1 MRKLFCTLMIVA
13 LVAGFGMGAL
23 AAETIIYYMW
33 DEPQNI
39 AYVEAFNSSQD
50 EIFVDVKL
58 VPTGEY
64 EAKIMTLLAGGA
76 EMDAYMN
83 KRSTDIF
90 PMVANGYAAP
100 VDELAAAAGFDMTPF
115 EGYDKAIKIDGEYY
129 VMPFRGEAYFTY
141 YNKKV
146 FEKAGVPTPDT
157 YVEAGEWTWDKFIE
171 VAKELATGDGE
182 VYGALFYT
190 WGSQQVFPADQRG
203 LEYITADGE
212 VDIDDSLAYSFAM
225 RKTLEDAKAMIPLAE
240 LKATKTHY
248 TQAFWAGN
256 LGMLVIGGWFPGQ
269 MQNGSKDGSLQGFTW
284 NDWSLTRM
292 PCNEAEYVTV
302 GAPTGSVIHIDST
315 KKEAAFKFLSWMAG
329 PEGAVEVAKNGFMPA
344 MFTPEVQEVFATVL
358 PDETALKYYT
368 ETKTNKIARFNAYGS
383 KVEAETATMMEE
395 YLMGAI
401 APDQVEAVAT
411 ERFEE
416 IVNMTD

>member
-1 MRKLFCTLMIVA
+1 MKKLFGLL
-13 LVAGFGMGAL
+13 LVVVLLSAFSMGAY
-23 AAETIIYYMW
+23 AKETIIFYMW
-33 DEPQNI
+33 DEPQNV
-39 AYVEAFNSSQD
+39 AFVETFNNSQD
-50 EIFVDVKL
+50 EIFVDAKL
-58 VPTGEY
+58 IPSGDY

-83 KRSTDIF
+83 KRGTDIF
-90 PMVANGYAAP
+90 PMVGNGYAEP
-100 VDELAAAAGFDMTPF
+100 LDELAAAAGFDMTPY

-146 FEKAGVPTPDT
+146 FEKAGLPTPET
-157 YVEAGEWTWDKFIE
+157 YVEKGEWTWDKFIE
-171 VAKELATGDGE
+171 VAKQLATGDGE

-203 LEYITADGE
+203 LDYITADGE
-212 VDIDDSLAYSFAM
+212 VDVDDSLAYSFAM
-225 RKTLEDAKAMIPLAE
+225 RKELEDAKAMIPLAE

-269 MQNGSKDGSLQGFTW
+269 MRNGSKDGSLQGFTW
-284 NDWSLTRM
+284 DDWSLTRM

-302 GAPTGSVIHIDST
+302 GAPTGSVIHIDSE
-315 KKEAAFKFLSWMAG
+315 KKEAAFKFLSWLSG
-329 PEGAVEVAKNGFMPA
+329 PEGAVEVAKNGMMPA
-344 MFTPEVQEVFATVL
+344 MFTPKVQEVFTSVL
-358 PDETALKYYT
+358 PDETAVKYYT

-383 KVEAETATMMEE
+383 KVEGEIATMMEE

-401 APDQVEAVAT
+401 APGAVEAVAT